1 MEDTVIT
8 IFAKWQV
15 KSGKLAQVLTALEA
29 LAQKSREEEGNLS
42 YQAHQSIGEDDCILL
57 FETYR
62 DQEALEAHRTSV
74 HYQDLGLN
82 TIVPLLAH
90 REVSTTK
97 EIFKSKS

>member
-1 MEDTVIT
+1 MENTAIT

-15 KSGKLAQVLTALEA
+15 KTGYLDKVLNALDA

-42 YQAHQSIGEDDCILL
+42 YRAHQSIGEEDCILL

-62 DQEALEAHRTSV
+62 DQEALEAHRTSA
-74 HYQDLGLN
+74 HYQTLGLN
-82 TIVPLLAH
+82 TIVPLLDH
-90 REVSTTK
+90 REVSIAK